1 MAGKAF
7 NFMDLLNAQTKAE
20 GVEKAKDYEEIY
32 LSPYEVKDAQENT
45 HQKLE
50 GIEELA
56 DNFLTVGQEQPTVL
70 ARVNGEFRII
80 DGHRRNAANIFNL
93 ERGYKEYEKIKYRY
107 KDMSE
112 AMYEL
117 RLLAGNGYTQELTA
131 YEKVR
136 LVERTKA
143 ALIRAKEEDGL
154 EIQGKMRDLI
164 AAMVQESGTNVA
176 RMENINNN
184 ATQAVKEQLKEGN
197 LGLTAAYEAAKLEPE
212 EQDDIAER
220 AAAGENVRAKD
231 IAEKVAAKKAG
242 DDYRTP
248 HPESITS
255 ICYSCLNYSNCNVKT
270 GTCQK
275 CDEYVNKAEAEK
287 TEEQRYS
294 EEQDR
299 IDRETKK
306 KLEEREHEEKL
317 DAALSDNKPDHKIHE
332 IKIAAMY
339 YEDVVSG
346 KKSFELRKNDR
357 GYRQGDKL
365 IMLEFNDGKHTGRI
379 INADIVYM
387 LEDYTGLA
395 EGYCILGIQVTDYN
409 G

>member
-20 GVEKAKDYEEIY
+20 GVEEAKDYEEIY

-45 HQKLE
+45 HQKIE

-255 ICYSCLNYSNCNVKT
+255 ICYSCLNYSTCNVKT

-287 TEEQRYS
+287 TDEQRYS

-306 KLEEREHEEKL
+306 KLAEREHEEKL

-346 KKSFELRKNDR
+346 KKSFELRKND
-357 GYRQGDKL
+357 GYKQGDKL
-365 IMLEFNDGKHTGRI
+365 IMLEFKDGKHTGRI

-395 EGYCILGIQVTDYN
+395 EGYCILGIQVTNYN